1 MLRKCGTP
9 DEMNRE
15 PLLSWDRYSSS
26 TVRKVCSYQ
35 RERKD
40 SFLEFP
46 TEGKPGSQRGRGRG
60 CRPPRSVPI
69 GKAASVLVLFS
80 LASLGDL
87 FSKFKFQN
95 NVSNSGQFFNSA
107 LLTMKR
113 IFLPASSNSDTVL
126 KKLLSIIYYTWE
138 IGMICKVGSHEI
150 PQKITTDPYVLVEG
164 RGSIQ
169 KGEF

>member
-1 MLRKCGTP
+1 M
-9 DEMNRE
+9 
-15 PLLSWDRYSSS
+15 
-26 TVRKVCSYQ
+26 
-35 RERKD
+35 
-40 SFLEFP
+40 
-46 TEGKPGSQRGRGRG
+46 
-60 CRPPRSVPI
+60 PI

-113 IFLPASSNSDTVL
+113 VFLTASSNSDIVL

-150 PQKITTDPYVLVEG
+150 PTKNHNRSVCSG
-164 RGSIQ
+164 RRQ
-169 KGEF
+169 RKYTKR